1 MVCLCTGTGLYFFFF
16 PSLFFHFS
24 FVSNDKLLKLLI
36 KKKSSKGLKKQPIS
50 YKSPPPHPAVPESPP
65 RSDPT
70 GAALTLL
77 DLTFHKTV
85 GDPLAFPLQSR
96 RQAERAQDAAWD
108 LQRLRL
114 STLAEQEES
123 RRAALDRQKRLE
135 VERCNKQLARE
146 QQAA

>member
-1 MVCLCTGTGLYFFFF
+1 MS
-16 PSLFFHFS
+16 PS
-24 FVSNDKLLKLLI
+24 
-36 KKKSSKGLKKQPIS
+36 
-50 YKSPPPHPAVPESPP
+50 AVPESPS

-77 DLTFHKTV
+77 DLTFQQDCSAGARKLQPLLLVTTV
-85 GDPLAFPLQSR
+85 FPPQSR

-135 VERCNKQLARE
+135 VDGCNKQLARE

>member
-1 MVCLCTGTGLYFFFF
+1 M
-16 PSLFFHFS
+16 
-24 FVSNDKLLKLLI
+24 
-36 KKKSSKGLKKQPIS
+36 
-50 YKSPPPHPAVPESPP
+50 
-65 RSDPT
+65 
-70 GAALTLL
+70 TLL